1 MNRRLMVLSAGLLLL
16 GACAKAERAEDAMAE
31 TAAAMSAETPA
42 AAVADAG
49 VEKAVAVYRG
59 IQANQAAADS
69 VLAANGLTSEALDS
83 LMYEIASDSARAA
96 AYSNA
101 IR

>member
-1 MNRRLMVLSAGLLLL
+1 MNRRLMMLSAGLLLV
-16 GACAKAERAEDAMAE
+16 GACGKAERSEDAMAE
-31 TAAAMSAETPA
+31 TAAAMAPA
-42 AAVADAG
+42 AVDPG

-59 IQANQAAADS
+59 IQANPAAAES
-69 VLAANGLTSEALDS
+69 VLTANGLTTESLDT

>member
-1 MNRRLMVLSAGLLLL
+1 MNRRLMVLSAGLLLV
-16 GACAKAERAEDAMAE
+16 GACAKAEQAEDAMAE
-31 TAAAMSAETPA
+31 TAAAMAPA
-42 AAVADAG
+42 AADPG

-59 IQANQAAADS
+59 IQANQAAAES
-69 VLAANGLTSEALDS
+69 VLTANGLTAESLDS
-83 LMYEIASDSARAA
+83 LMYEIAADSARAA

>member
-1 MNRRLMVLSAGLLLL
+1 MNRRLMVLSAGLLLV
-16 GACAKAERAEDAMAE
+16 GACAKAEQSEDAMAE
-31 TAAAMSAETPA
+31 TAAAMAPA
-42 AAVADAG
+42 AADPG

-59 IQANQAAADS
+59 IQANQAAAES
-69 VLAANGLTSEALDS
+69 VLTANGLNAESLDS
-83 LMYEIASDSARAA
+83 LMYEIAADSARAA